1 MIVWDC
7 HRGIFMDQIASFFAS
22 DTVQI
27 ALVYGLIIAVFVGFI
42 WEKLPSDIIALI
54 AMGVLLITGLITT
67 KEALSVFSNSAPI
80 TIAAMFILS
89 EALER
94 TGVIDAAG
102 RYVVKFAG
110 HTTPGISV
118 LMLMGLTIVMSAFI
132 NNTPVVVILIP
143 IAISLAKALKISSSR
158 LLIPLS
164 FASIFGGTTTLI
176 GTSTNI
182 LVDGVVQ
189 GAGLQPFGIFEITG
203 AGIILALVGAAYM
216 ALAGPYLLPNR
227 LSLTEMLPD
236 ARTRRFFSQ
245 VVIPFESAL
254 IGRSLTESG
263 FTPDKGFSV
272 VDVFRDGA
280 SQRHDF
286 KSLLLAQGDR
296 LVLRTSISEMLSL
309 KAAGNLAI
317 GAQDESSH
325 DFEPVQS
332 SETMVMEGVIGPQ
345 SRLIGRPLKG
355 LGLARLYSVYILAV
369 HRRGEN
375 MSGQMDDFTLDVGDT
390 LLLEGPAEGLR
401 RMFDDAMLNSL
412 TEPSGRSMKRGKA
425 PIAIAAVALVMGLA
439 AFNVMPIAA
448 LAIIAAVG
456 VIVLGCL
463 DHQEAYRSIRWDI
476 LMLIFGMLSLG
487 IAMEKTDA
495 ADLIVVPIANLMGGW
510 GPLAILAL
518 LYLVTTVL
526 TEVMSNNA
534 TAIILTPIAIGF
546 GEQFGIDPRPFIV
559 AVMFAASASFA
570 TPIGYQTNTLVYSA
584 GGYKFTDFLKIGVP
598 LNILMLI
605 TSVIVIPIFWPL
617 V

>member
-1 MIVWDC
+1 
-7 HRGIFMDQIASFFAS
+7 MDQIVSFFAS
-22 DTVQI
+22 GPVQI
-27 ALVYGLIIAVFVGFI
+27 ALVYVLIIAVFAGFI
-42 WEKLPSDIIALI
+42 WEKLPADIIALI

-67 KEALSVFSNSAPI
+67 NEALSVFSNSAPI

-102 RYVVKFAG
+102 RYVIAFAG
-110 HTTPGISV
+110 RTSPAISIV
-118 LMLMGLTIVMSAFI
+118 MLMGLTLVMSAFI
-132 NNTPVVVILIP
+132 NNTPVVVVLIP
-143 IAISLAKALKISSSR
+143 IAISLARALKIPSSR

-164 FASIFGGTTTLI
+164 FVSIFGGTTTLI

-189 GAGLQPFGIFEITG
+189 SAGLEPFGIFEITG
-203 AGIILALVGAAYM
+203 AGMLLALVGAAYL
-216 ALAGPYLLPNR
+216 AIAGPFLLPSR
-227 LSLTEMLPD
+227 PTLSEMLPD
-236 ARTRRFFSQ
+236 AQTRRFFSQ
-245 VVIPFESAL
+245 VVIPFESLL
-254 IGRSLTESG
+254 IGRSLADSG
-263 FTPDKGFSV
+263 FTTEKGFSV
-272 VDVFRDGA
+272 VDVFRNGA

-286 KSLLLAQGDR
+286 KNLVLQTGDR

-309 KAAGNLAI
+309 KQAGHLAI
-317 GAQDESSH
+317 GAREDDAH
-325 DFEPVQS
+325 AFEPVQS

-355 LGLARLYSVYILAV
+355 LGLARLYGVYILAV

-390 LLLEGPAEGLR
+390 LLLEGPPEGLR

-412 TEPSGRSMKRGKA
+412 TEPSGRVMKRSKA

-448 LAIIAAVG
+448 LAIIAAIA

-487 IAMEKTDA
+487 IAMEKTNA
-495 ADLIVVPIANLMGGW
+495 ADVIVIPIAALMEGW

-518 LYLVTTVL
+518 LYLVTSIL

-534 TAIILTPIAIGF
+534 AAILLTPIAISF

-584 GGYKFTDFLKIGVP
+584 GGYRFGDFLKIGLP
-598 LNILMLI
+598 LNVIMLI
-605 TSVIVIPIFWPL
+605 AACIVIPLFWPL
-617 V
+617 S